1 MRISPSSS
9 VTRMRARRSRS
20 EACSQPSNLVY
31 TTNEVSP
38 ESWGLISSSIPKSVS
53 RSPYSVQLSA
63 STRAVHSTTPAHSLA
78 TEHRPV
84 AVGLGKP
91 GGGGA
96 SLLFAGYLVQGELV
110 GGTVGVGRSRGDDL
124 GYGAYRVAG
133 AQVHHPDALGPASL
147 TGDRVGVHPDGGP
160 EVGDDHELVQPRAD
174 DPHAGELAALPVGL
188 HGDHALP
195 AASLRPVL
203 GEGRALAEAALG
215 EQEQV
220 GRVVGDHVHR
230 QDHVVPGERDAL
242 DPAGGT
248 AHGPRLGL
256 LEADALAVA
265 AYDHDL
271 VALGGVADGDQLVV
285 VGEVDGDDP
294 VALQGRVVLEEP
306 GLLDD
311 AVAGREQQVLGLVE
325 LLGRQH
331 GGDVLALRERQQV
344 GDVTPLGR
352 PAHPRK
358 LVDLEAIHLALV
370 GKEEHVVVGG
380 RDKEVV
386 DVVALFQL
394 HPGDA
399 HPAAALLA
407 ERVDGDAL
415 QVAAVGDGDDHLLLG
430 DEVLYLEVGA
440 LVHRDLG
447 PPLVG
452 VGCPDLEELLFDD
465 LVDLG
470 LVGQD
475 ALEV

>member
-1 MRISPSSS
+1 MRISPCSS

-53 RSPYSVQLSA
+53 LSPYSVQLSA
-63 STRAVHSTTPAHSLA
+63 STRAVHSTTPSHSLA

-96 SLLFAGYLVQGELV
+96 HLLFAGDLIQGELV
-110 GGTVGVGRSRGDDL
+110 RGAVGVGRARGDDL
-124 GYGAYRVAG
+124 GYGAHRVAG
-133 AQVHHPDALGPASL
+133 AQVHHPDALGPAAL

-160 EVGDDHELVQPRAD
+160 EVGDDHELVQTRAD

-215 EQEQV
+215 QQEQV

-230 QDHVVPGERDAL
+230 KYHVVPGERDAL
-242 DPAGGT
+242 DPTGGA

-265 AYDHDL
+265 ADDHDL

-285 VGEVDGDDP
+285 VG
-294 VALQGRVVLEEP
+294 
-306 GLLDD
+306 
-311 AVAGREQQVLGLVE
+311 
-325 LLGRQH
+325 
-331 GGDVLALRERQQV
+331 
-344 GDVTPLGR
+344 
-352 PAHPRK
+352 
-358 LVDLEAIHLALV
+358 
-370 GKEEHVVVGG
+370 
-380 RDKEVV
+380 
-386 DVVALFQL
+386 
-394 HPGDA
+394 
-399 HPAAALLA
+399 
-407 ERVDGDAL
+407 
-415 QVAAVGDGDDHLLLG
+415 
-430 DEVLYLEVGA
+430 
-440 LVHRDLG
+440 
-447 PPLVG
+447 
-452 VGCPDLEELLFDD
+452 
-465 LVDLG
+465 
-470 LVGQD
+470 
-475 ALEV
+475 